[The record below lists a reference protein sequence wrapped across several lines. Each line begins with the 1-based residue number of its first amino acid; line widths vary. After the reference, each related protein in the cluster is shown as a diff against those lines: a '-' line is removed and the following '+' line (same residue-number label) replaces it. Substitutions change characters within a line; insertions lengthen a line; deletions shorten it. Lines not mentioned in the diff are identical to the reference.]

1 MNEDASYLFHKGSGL
16 RKYWFQQEV
25 VCKGATKAVGGG
37 SGGRHWDSKFKIVF
51 SMRNLILQ

>member
-25 VCKGATKAVGGG
+25 VCKGATKAGGG
-37 SGGRHWDSKFKIVF
+37 WHWVSKFKIVF
-51 SMRNLILQ
+51 SMRNLIL

>member
-25 VCKGATKAVGGG
+25 VCKGATKAVGGEA
-37 SGGRHWDSKFKIVF
+37 GGGIGLASSK
-51 SMRNLILQ
+51 